1 MLNEKLWHWFFGYLP
16 KDNRIVRYH
25 NNKKSQEINIE
36 ENWVSISVKGPGPFI
51 CQRTTTE
58 TSVFPTATLDPSLT
72 GRDWFRYD
80 DILAGRKWSFDP
92 RDIVTCQ
99 QQDHSNGL

>member
-1 MLNEKLWHWFFGYLP
+1 MLHEKLWHWFFGYLP
-16 KDNRIVRYH
+16 KYNRIVRYH

-58 TSVFPTATLDPSLT
+58 TSVF
-72 GRDWFRYD
+72 RYD